1 MTEKLDPDIT
11 VFSDIFPGVKIQRGN
26 SAANHWS
33 LEGQFNNYLSTS
45 PGGSSTGFG
54 CHWLVLDDLIKS
66 AEEAMNEAALEK
78 TWGWLASTL
87 ISRIEAGGKIVVC
100 ATFWSSGDAPNRI
113 LRWCE
118 EEGIPYKHIIKKA
131 YDEETNTY
139 LCPQILD
146 ERTYNIKKSIIGE
159 AIFLANYQATCIDIE
174 GRLYQKFNTYD
185 IAPEFEGIYAYVDTA
200 DTGSDNLC
208 AIIFGIYKQEAYILD
223 ILYTPK
229 PMTYTEPLL
238 AKMLYDN
245 KVNLAIIES
254 NNGGNFFGKTIQK
267 TLKEEYCSNYT
278 KINLFH
284 QSKNKEAR
292 ILSNSLWVQ
301 DHVYYP
307 TNWKKRFPEFYSDTV
322 NYIAGES
329 VHDDNVD
336 TLSGISEFINQHNR
350 NHYSKDIYERGYGT
364 KTVDFSEY
372 YDRYRLKNVF

>member
-1 MTEKLDPDIT
+1 
-11 VFSDIFPGVKIQRGN
+11 
-26 SAANHWS
+26 
-33 LEGQFNNYLSTS
+33 
-45 PGGSSTGFG
+45 
-54 CHWLVLDDLIKS
+54 
-66 AEEAMNEAALEK
+66 MNEVALGK
-78 TWGWLASTL
+78 TWDWICNTL
-87 ISRIEAGGKIVVC
+87 ISRLEAGGKIC
-100 ATFWSSGDAPNRI
+100 CIMTSWSSNDASRMI
-113 LRWCE
+113 LNWAKDNE
-118 EEGIPYKHIIKKA
+118 IPYKHILMKA
-131 YDEETNTY
+131 RDENGHY
-139 LCPQILD
+139 LCEDLLD
-146 ERTYNIKKSIIGE
+146 ARTYEIKKSIIGE
-159 AIFLANYQATCIDIE
+159 RIFEANFNQICIDLE

-307 TNWKKRFPEFYSDTV
+307 ANWKKRFPEFYSDTV

-329 VHDDNVD
+329 AHDKIIVA
-336 TLSGISEFINQHNR
+336 
-350 NHYSKDIYERGYGT
+350 
-364 KTVDFSEY
+364 
-372 YDRYRLKNVF
+372 

>member
-11 VFSDIFPGVKIQRGN
+11 VFSDIFPGVKIQKGN
-26 SAANHWS
+26 SAANHWA

-54 CHWLVLDDLIKS
+54 CGILVLDDLIKS

-78 TWGWLASTL
+78 TWDWLASTL

-100 ATFWSSGDAPNRI
+100 ATFWSSGDCPNRI

-118 EEGIPYKHIIKKA
+118 EENIPYKHIIKKA

-146 ERTYNIKKSIIGE
+146 ERTYKIKKSIIGE

-174 GRLYQKFNTYD
+174 GRLYNNFNTYD
-185 IAPEFEGIYAYVDTA
+185 IAPDFEGIYAYVDTA
-200 DTGSDNLC
+200 DSGSDNLC
-208 AIIFGIYKQEAYILD
+208 AIIFGIYKLEAYIID

-245 KVNLAIIES
+245 RVNLAVVES
-254 NNGGNFFGKTIQK
+254 NSGGGFFGKTLEK
-267 TLKEEYCSNYT
+267 TLKEKYNSNHT

-292 ILSNSLWVQ
+292 ILSNSMWVQ
-301 DHVYYP
+301 DHIYYP
-307 TNWKKRFPEFYSDTV
+307 NDWKKRWPEFYKDTI
-322 NYIAGES
+322 NYIPGES
-329 VHDDNVD
+329 KHDKLIVA
-336 TLSGISEFINQHNR
+336 
-350 NHYSKDIYERGYGT
+350 
-364 KTVDFSEY
+364 
-372 YDRYRLKNVF
+372 